1 MERNP
6 VTVTA
11 SRAGSTDSSDQEDKK
26 SLASA
31 ADYMRN
37 FKNIIAPGNEASM
50 TREFNPQV
58 DRNTAM
64 ISHQTTT
71 AHEQLGRECP

>member
-11 SRAGSTDSSDQEDKK
+11 GGAGSTDFSDQEEKL
-26 SLASA
+26 LASA

-58 DRNTAM
+58 AY
-64 ISHQTTT
+64 
-71 AHEQLGRECP
+71 E